1 MCRDDFNGRD
11 VAVKRVRAGAYL
23 HSRRGAD
30 SGEISLYVTPEEYW
44 LFTSVPA
51 ERNLLQQNSPWRRPR
66 PDKAGAYGSSRPRG
80 RPLLVRVQQKVLSQS
95 GRLERNAKVLPAT
108 FDKRDVSY
116 KSRALKLDS
125 EFAWMPEME
134 FSRRNQNGDKFFGS

>member
-1 MCRDDFNGRD
+1 MAPGGARDRLKPAPTGPLD
-11 VAVKRVRAGAYL
+11 
-23 HSRRGAD
+23 H
-30 SGEISLYVTPEEYW
+30 EEG
-44 LFTSVPA
+44 PI
-51 ERNLLQQNSPWRRPR
+51 
-66 PDKAGAYGSSRPRG
+66 
-80 RPLLVRVQQKVLSQS
+80 LVRVQQKVLSQS

-116 KSRALKLDS
+116 KSGALKLDS